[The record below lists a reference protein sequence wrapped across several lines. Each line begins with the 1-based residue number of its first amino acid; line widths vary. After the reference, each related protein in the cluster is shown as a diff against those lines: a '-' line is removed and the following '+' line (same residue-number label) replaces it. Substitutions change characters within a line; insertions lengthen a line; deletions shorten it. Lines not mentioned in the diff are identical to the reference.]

1 MTAAASELW
10 NLASG
15 TVKDALRPGTMPDK
29 RKRVQY
35 KRKYE
40 TKEAMALRLADG
52 SGRTLEECT
61 RMTKVEIDAELIH
74 LGLTGLMSVRLS
86 TEEHNEGQ
94 SWEEVKAAK
103 AAAEAEKAA
112 T

>member
-15 TVKDALRPGTMPDK
+15 TVKVKDALRPGTMPDK

-35 KRKYE
+35 KRKHE

-61 RMTKVEIDAELIH
+61 RMTQVEIDTKLKDRGLIGRI
-74 LGLTGLMSVRLS
+74 LLS
-86 TEEHNEGQ
+86 TEECNE
-94 SWEEVKAAK
+94 WHPP
-103 AAAEAEKAA
+103 
-112 T
+112 